1 MARLYGQVR
10 GRTRSKATRCGNNSL
25 FVVAQAWEG
34 SVSVELSF
42 YSDGTPRVTLA
53 VDKGST
59 SNPKNIFWDGPLVA
73 LVNGKILPYSHQV
86 NEGWTYEEE
95 A

>member
-1 MARLYGQVR
+1 MARFYGQVR
-10 GRTRSKATRCGNNSL
+10 GRSRTKATRCGHNSL
-25 FVVAQAWEG
+25 YVVAQAWEG

-53 VDKGST
+53 VEKGST
-59 SNPKNIFWDGPLVA
+59 SNPRNIFWDGPLPA
-73 LVNGKILPYSHQV
+73 LVNGKMLPYSHPIHI
-86 NEGWTYEEE
+86 EGEHEE